1 MGRTLIG
8 LILGYVGLGLI
19 YDTRYYNMI
28 ERIRKDEGFIEA
40 IERVQNPTL
49 SEILLR
55 MLFKPI
61 IKIMIEIRLRS
72 IRKEVNEYNRR
83 TKEWKDIL
91 Y

>member
-55 MLFKPI
+55 MLFRPI

-83 TKEWKDIL
+83 TKE
-91 Y
+91 

>member
-61 IKIMIEIRLRS
+61 VKIMIEVRLRS
-72 IRKEVNEYNRR
+72 IRKEINEYNRR
-83 TKEWKDIL
+83 TKE
-91 Y
+91 

>member
-19 YDTRYYNMI
+19 YDIHYHNMI

-72 IRKEVNEYNRR
+72 IRKEINEYNRR
-83 TKEWKDIL
+83 TKE
-91 Y
+91 

>member
-8 LILGYVGLGLI
+8 LVLGYVGLGLI
-19 YDTRYYNMI
+19 YDIRYHNMV

-55 MLFKPI
+55 MLFRPI
-61 IKIMIEIRLRS
+61 VKMMIEVRLRS
-72 IRKEVNEYNRR
+72 IRKEIDEYNGR
-83 TKEWKDIL
+83 TKE
-91 Y
+91 

>member
-49 SEILLR
+49 SEILLK

-61 IKIMIEIRLRS
+61 VKIMIEIRLRS
-72 IRKEVNEYNRR
+72 IRKEINEYNRR
-83 TKEWKDIL
+83 TKE
-91 Y
+91 

>member
-55 MLFKPI
+55 MLFRPI

-83 TKEWKDIL
+83 TKEWKGIL

>member
-19 YDTRYYNMI
+19 YDIHYHNMI

-49 SEILLR
+49 SEILLK

-61 IKIMIEIRLRS
+61 VKIMIEIRLRS
-72 IRKEVNEYNRR
+72 IRKEINEYNRR
-83 TKEWKDIL
+83 TKE
-91 Y
+91 

>member
-72 IRKEVNEYNRR
+72 IRKGINEYNRR
-83 TKEWKDIL
+83 TKE
-91 Y
+91 

>member
-49 SEILLR
+49 SEILLK
-55 MLFKPI
+55 MLFRPI
-61 IKIMIEIRLRS
+61 VKIMIRVRLRS
-72 IRKEVNEYNRR
+72 IRKEINEYNRR
-83 TKEWKDIL
+83 TKE
-91 Y
+91 

>member
-19 YDTRYYNMI
+19 YDTHYHNMI

-49 SEILLR
+49 SEILLK

-61 IKIMIEIRLRS
+61 VKIMIEIRLRS
-72 IRKEVNEYNRR
+72 IRKEINEYNRR
-83 TKEWKDIL
+83 TKEWKGIL

>member
-83 TKEWKDIL
+83 TKE
-91 Y
+91 

>member
-28 ERIRKDEGFIEA
+28 ERIRKDKGFIEA

-49 SEILLR
+49 SEILLK

-61 IKIMIEIRLRS
+61 VKIMIEVRLRS
-72 IRKEVNEYNRR
+72 IRKEINEYNRR
-83 TKEWKDIL
+83 TKE
-91 Y
+91 

>member
-19 YDTRYYNMI
+19 YDIRYHNMI
-28 ERIRKDEGFIEA
+28 ERIRKNEGFIEA

-49 SEILLR
+49 SEILLK

-61 IKIMIEIRLRS
+61 VKIMIEIRLRS
-72 IRKEVNEYNRR
+72 IRKEINEYNRR
-83 TKEWKDIL
+83 TKE
-91 Y
+91 

>member
-49 SEILLR
+49 SEILLK
-55 MLFKPI
+55 MLFRPI
-61 IKIMIEIRLRS
+61 VKIMIEVRLRS
-72 IRKEVNEYNRR
+72 IRKEINEYNGR
-83 TKEWKDIL
+83 TKE
-91 Y
+91 

>member
-49 SEILLR
+49 SEILLK

-61 IKIMIEIRLRS
+61 VKIMIEVRLRS
-72 IRKEVNEYNRR
+72 IRKEINEYNRR
-83 TKEWKDIL
+83 TKE
-91 Y
+91 

>member
-72 IRKEVNEYNRR
+72 IRKEINEYNGR

>member
-72 IRKEVNEYNRR
+72 IRKEINEYNGR
-83 TKEWKDIL
+83 TKE
-91 Y
+91 

>member
-19 YDTRYYNMI
+19 YDIRYHDMI
-28 ERIRKDEGFIEA
+28 ERIRKDKGFIEA
-40 IERVQNPTL
+40 IERIQSPTL

-55 MLFKPI
+55 MLFRPI
-61 IKIMIEIRLRS
+61 IKVMIEVRLRS

-83 TKEWKDIL
+83 TKE
-91 Y
+91 

>member
-28 ERIRKDEGFIEA
+28 ERIRKDKGFIEA

-61 IKIMIEIRLRS
+61 VKIMIEIRLRS
-72 IRKEVNEYNRR
+72 IRKEINEYNRR
-83 TKEWKDIL
+83 TKE
-91 Y
+91 